1 MTKNRIKANINL
13 HNSYPILLQGQ
24 SGSTSVRYS
33 LFLSQE
39 VGFRQAK
46 KRDAGFKK
54 QKKFSKK
61 VSKYQPSVSQFV
73 NHLTY
78 RLIAFS
84 HGRESIRK
92 VSAICQYLS
101 AGRTKL
107 LRSRQCQECKALI
120 MCLQRPLPTAGLA
133 LPRRLGHY
141 MPTVW
146 ARHARKTFTSRVIEI
161 WGPYFHKNTGRCAA
175 STRKTSPWHTT

>member
-1 MTKNRIKANINL
+1 MQDLKNK
-13 HNSYPILLQGQ
+13 
-24 SGSTSVRYS
+24 
-33 LFLSQE
+33 
-39 VGFRQAK
+39 
-46 KRDAGFKK
+46 
-54 QKKFSKK
+54 KKFSKK

-92 VSAICQYLS
+92 VSTICQYLS
-101 AGRTKL
+101 AERTKL

-120 MCLQRPLPTAGLA
+120 MCLKRPLPTAGLA